1 MVRMRWLALALV
13 CGMATTVRAQAT
25 QDTGKAKP
33 AMAKA
38 GMHKAAA
45 HKAEMKMEHKGAMA
59 EKAPS
64 GEKKGTDTAKA
75 GEKAGAKT
83 AWKKGEHKEKAAGKA
98 MVHHAKSH
106 KAKAKGDSTKKG

>member
-38 GMHKAAA
+38 ATHKAAE
-45 HKAEMKMEHKGAMA
+45 HKAEMKMEHKGAKA

-64 GEKKGTDTAKA
+64 AEKKGTDTAKA
-75 GEKAGAKT
+75 GEKT
-83 AWKKGEHKEKAAGKA
+83 AAKGEHMEKAHGKA
-98 MVHHAKSH
+98 MAHHARSH